1 MTGSCVFCAIVAG
14 KTAASVVHQDE
25 HTMTFIDLRQ
35 FHPGHVLVIPR
46 RHFPDIRDMDELSAH
61 AVMSAVMRASRAV
74 TAEFPN
80 DGISIWHSAGE
91 GANQEVPHAHFH
103 VHPRYFGDRVM
114 DVYPAAPVLPARAI
128 LDEFSTRLAR
138 HFHTAAHSFD
148 ISDPASSK

>member
-61 AVMSAVMRASRAV
+61 AVMSAVMRASRAL

-80 DGISIWHSAGE
+80 DGVSIWHSAGE

-103 VHPRYFGDRVM
+103 VHPRYVGDKVLQI
-114 DVYPAAPVLPARAI
+114 YPAGPALPERAVLEELA
-128 LDEFSTRLAR
+128 SRLASR
-138 HFHTAAHSFD
+138 FHGPACSYEHG
-148 ISDPASSK
+148 DPTSPE